1 MAMNGRPDGRPDRR
15 PGWQRALADL
25 AGALLPLSTR
35 DLLRELDDR
44 IRKIPTRLN
53 EFGYDPWGLHPE
65 TVRKNMLPVLLL
77 YRYWFRVETHGIEKI
92 PPGGVL
98 LVGNHAWQLPFDATM
113 VSASVLL
120 EADPP
125 RILRGMAEYWVP
137 QLPFVSEMASRGGA
151 VAGTPE
157 TCREMLEAGEAV
169 MVFPEGVRGM
179 NKLYRERYQLQRF
192 GLGFL
197 RLALEA
203 RVPIVP
209 IGIVGSE
216 EQQPGLAN
224 LRGLASAL
232 GMPAFPVT
240 PTFPWL
246 GPLGL
251 LPLPVKYRIHFGDPM
266 HFEGAPGDEDA
277 VIEEK
282 VDRVREAISGLCT
295 YGLQERRG
303 VFR

>member
-1 MAMNGRPDGRPDRR
+1 MATARR
-15 PGWQRALADL
+15 PGWRRALGDL
-25 AGALLPLSTR
+25 AGALLPLATR
-35 DLLRELDDR
+35 DALRELDER

-65 TVRKNMLPVLLL
+65 TVRKGMLPVLLL
-77 YRYWFRVETHGIEKI
+77 YRAWFRVETHDIDRV

-98 LVGNHAWQLPFDATM
+98 LVANHAGQLPFDATM
-113 VSASVLL
+113 VSAAMLL

-137 QLPFVSEMASRGGA
+137 QLPFVSEVASRGGA

-169 MVFPEGVRGM
+169 LVFPEGVRGM
-179 NKLYRERYQLQRF
+179 NKLFKDRYRLQRM
-192 GLGFL
+192 GLGFV

-209 IGIVGSE
+209 VAVVGSE

-224 LRGLASAL
+224 VRSLAGAL

-246 GPLGL
+246 GPFGL
-251 LPLPVKYRIHFGDPM
+251 LPLPVKYRIYFGEPLR
-266 HFEGAPGDEDA
+266 FEGAADDEDA
-277 VIEEK
+277 VIQEK
-282 VDRVREAISGLCT
+282 VDRVRESIEALFERGLA
-295 YGLQERRG
+295 ERRG
-303 VFR
+303 IFR